1 MINLLSSVGVLVR
14 DIVLFFASILKAP
27 AAPGLATL
35 ALLIALGCV
44 ALIYTRTMAARLAAI
59 FWLRRLIA
67 EADGRQSFAEAI
79 ADLDHKVEMG
89 AKGDA
94 RQHVA
99 TAWREYR
106 ETLVAHDEDGVIT
119 LRNSVRPSTFFNP
132 EDLHFGSGGWRTVPG
147 LFVSIG
153 LFLTFLGL
161 ISALSSMDLTAD
173 KVQTSL
179 RDLLTI
185 ASAKFIMSLTGLFC
199 SIVFTIMLRRGMS
212 KIERSV
218 HQLCGAIEKRLTFIS
233 LEDLA
238 VEQLRATREQ
248 RDHFRQIGLE
258 LVAELG
264 RPLREE
270 LPAAISTSITT
281 AMAPL
286 FHQVSQVGA
295 EGMGDMVKDLSARF
309 SDDVGRALAKASES
323 LVQAGDRI
331 ATLSDRMD
339 QSSGRVGTEIDSAVT
354 RLTQAVEE
362 LRSAMG
368 ATAQTAS
375 GAFSQGAE
383 QLLSVMNQ
391 TLEGIRE
398 NTSEGA
404 RALSA
409 AAADMRQAAQGF
421 RTEIESAS
429 REGRAAVREQIAAE
443 GANAAD
449 AIGSAGVAVLE
460 AVGRTTREISDRTEQ
475 LAQKA
480 GQELIGPLDKI
491 SERLGALVAALSE
504 GATGM
509 RRLSDGVRSG
519 AEASEEAAS
528 SFKSA
533 SQGLVAAVA
542 PIRSA
547 NERIEAA
554 VAQLKDS
561 TTNAANT
568 VVRSSEATAQSAAQT
583 LAAAEKALGGQAR
596 AIETSLDGLS
606 AMLDRMK
613 GQGDRLDD
621 IDEKLGKAFDNYTN
635 RVAAA
640 VDNLFGHVRKM
651 QEELAP
657 ALDTLQAIVE
667 QAEQFTPE
675 SRRRA

>member
-1 MINLLSSVGVLVR
+1 MISVWSSVGILVR
-14 DIVLFFASILKAP
+14 DIVLSIASLLKTP

-44 ALIYTRTMAARLAAI
+44 ALVYNRTTASRREAI

-67 EADGRQSFAEAI
+67 EADERQSFAESI
-79 ADLDHKVEMG
+79 ADLDHKIRME
-89 AKGDA
+89 ATGDA
-94 RQHVA
+94 REHLA
-99 TAWREYR
+99 TAWFEYR

-119 LRNSVRPSTFFNP
+119 LRNSVRPSVFFNP
-132 EDLHFGSGGWRTVPG
+132 EDLHFGPGGWRTAPG

-199 SIVFTIMLRRGMS
+199 SIVFTIVLRIGMS
-212 KIERSV
+212 RIERAM
-218 HQLCGAIEKRLTFIS
+218 HELCVAIESRLTFIS

-270 LPAAISTSITT
+270 LPAAISTSITS

-286 FHQVSQVGA
+286 IQQVGQA
-295 EGMGDMVKDLSARF
+295 GADGMDEMVNGLSARF

-323 LVQAGDRI
+323 LEQAGDRI
-331 ATLSDRMD
+331 AALSDRMD
-339 QSSGRVGTEIDSAVT
+339 QSSGRVGTEIDGAVA

-362 LRSAMG
+362 LRNAMG

-375 GAFSQGAE
+375 GAFTQGAQ

-391 TLEGIRE
+391 TLEGIRD
-398 NTSEGA
+398 NTGEGA

-409 AAADMRQAAQGF
+409 AAAEMRQAAEGF

-429 REGRAAVREQIAAE
+429 REGRAAVSQQMAAE
-443 GANAAD
+443 GANAAG
-449 AIGSAGVAVLE
+449 AIGSAGATVLE
-460 AVGRTTREISDRTEQ
+460 AFGRATKEISARAEQFTE
-475 LAQKA
+475 KA
-480 GQELIGPLDKI
+480 GQELIAPLDEI
-491 SERLGALVAALSE
+491 GERLGALAAALSE

-509 RRLSDGVRSG
+509 RRLSDGVRTG
-519 AEASEEAAS
+519 AEASEQAAS
-528 SFKSA
+528 NFRSA
-533 SQGLVAAVA
+533 SQDLVAAVT
-542 PIRSA
+542 PIRAA
-547 NERIEAA
+547 NERLETA
-554 VAQLKDS
+554 VTQLKDS
-561 TTNAANT
+561 TTSAANA
-568 VVRSSEATAQSAAQT
+568 VIRSSESTAQSAAQT
-583 LAAAEKALGGQAR
+583 LEAAQQVLGGQAR
-596 AIETSLDGLS
+596 AIETSLNGLS

-621 IDEKLGKAFDNYTN
+621 IDEKLGKAFDAYTS

-640 VDNLFGHVRKM
+640 VESLFGHVRNM
-651 QEELAP
+651 QEELGP
-657 ALDTLQAIVE
+657 ALDTLRAIVE
-667 QAEQFTPE
+667 QAEQFKPE
-675 SRRRA
+675 SRRQD